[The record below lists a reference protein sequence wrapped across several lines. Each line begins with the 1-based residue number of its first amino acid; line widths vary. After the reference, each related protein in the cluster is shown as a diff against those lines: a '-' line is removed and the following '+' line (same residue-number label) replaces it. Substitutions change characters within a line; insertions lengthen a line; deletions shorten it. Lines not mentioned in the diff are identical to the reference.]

1 MGRRRH
7 HLTTFCF
14 VTQNAGRSSL
24 SPSSHTVLYEG
35 LCQTTPLSNPVQDNY
50 GVLTVCVREEIHL
63 VGGWGGGAQRVTTL
77 TGGSFAASF
86 AARRGR
92 GRLSRRVCCQGRQLR
107 LRSANAEPNAES
119 CCGRQSHPEDDITAS
134 GAENIP
140 LRTEATQCFPWPL
153 LIYFVVGGRLGVGG
167 QALPILT
174 TDR

>member
-1 MGRRRH
+1 MKASVRQLPSPTPYRIIKVFSLCVAERRPTWWGGTACDYLNRG
-7 HLTTFCF
+7 
-14 VTQNAGRSSL
+14 GRSPPP
-24 SPSSHTVLYEG
+24 SPHDADADAS
-35 LCQTTPLSNPVQDNY
+35 P
-50 GVLTVCVREEIHL
+50 
-63 VGGWGGGAQRVTTL
+63 
-77 TGGSFAASF
+77 AAS
-86 AARRGR
+86 AAKARR
-92 GRLSRRVCCQGRQLR
+92 LQ